1 MDNLLELLLVVAIIV
16 FQTFCGYIGNKYLG
30 MILPLMFIELVLFF
44 LLQGALGFNF
54 KDIIMPFFGPLIL
67 FLIYDGGKQTR
78 KKKIK
83 KELDKIRAKDITQN
97 KKIFNYI

>member
-1 MDNLLELLLVVAIIV
+1 MGNLLELLLVVAIIA

-30 MILPLMFIELVLFF
+30 MILPLTFLGFVLFF
-44 LLQGALGFNF
+44 LSQGALSFNF

-67 FLIYDGGKQTR
+67 AFTYDGGKQAR

-83 KELDKIRAKDITQN
+83 KELDKMKAKDITQN
-97 KKIFNYI
+97 KKDI

>member
-1 MDNLLELLLVVAIIV
+1 MGNSLELLLVVAIIA

-30 MILPLMFIELVLFF
+30 MVFPLTFIGFVLFF
-44 LLQGALGFNF
+44 LSQGALDFNF

-67 FLIYDGGKQTR
+67 AFVYDGGKQTR

-83 KELDKIRAKDITQN
+83 KELDKMKAKDITQN
-97 KKIFNYI
+97 KKDI